1 MSLPD
6 TLLDTL
12 VPWLGTASR
21 EEVEK
26 YVRTA
31 GGALRAQD
39 EQYPQTVFEASWNS
53 AFEEAEQAWAW
64 RARQLLGPARALRV
78 LNLLVSYDPSSVVQ
92 RIQQEVAD
100 FQPRFSEP
108 PQALAKR
115 LVATIENGAYFATV
129 ELADDVRVYAQSI
142 ASLGADAAGYIGER
156 AASLQLQLD
165 AALAR
170 DEYVPYTHVLEV
182 LPEVRELTAMLTFLP
197 EAEVAAYN
205 ETRDILELTTF
216 TSLVTTAAQCARMIL
231 ARKDLPAGQV
241 VSEVLI
247 RRMLEAFLVNLE
259 AERQAKSDAIELP
272 EGFYERMVDFGAL
285 RDGTFA
291 AELRSFLVSAT
302 SQQVD
307 LLVEL
312 AVASPEFVTLLAPSD
327 PSGVMQQML
336 HAKPGTAAS
345 REVRERVLARYE
357 EASLKQQVAAILEI
371 LEILAAYVR
380 S

>member
-6 TLLDTL
+6 TLLETL

-53 AFEEAEQAWAW
+53 AFEEAEQAWGW
-64 RARQLLGPARALRV
+64 RARQLLGPTRALRV
-78 LNLLVSYDPSSVVQ
+78 LNLLVSYDPTSVVQ
-92 RIQQEVAD
+92 RLQQEVAD
-100 FQPRFSEP
+100 FRPRFSEP
-108 PQALAKR
+108 PHALAKR

-170 DEYVPYTHVLEV
+170 DEYVPYRNVLEV

-231 ARKDLPAGQV
+231 ARRDLPTGQV

-259 AERQAKSDAIELP
+259 AERQAESDTIELP

-291 AELRSFLVSAT
+291 AELRSFLTTAT

-327 PSGVMQQML
+327 PRGLMQQML

-371 LEILAAYVR
+371 LEILAAYV
-380 S
+380 